1 MAARFHDFDAATTE
15 RDAGVNDPVVVKKF
29 GQTWELP
36 ARMPAAVPLRVA
48 RWQAEGRDQD
58 DLTEGETLTLAAD
71 IIPGEILNAWLAKGL
86 DLDELGDIVGWVV
99 QQYADRDNEAAED
112 APGEATA
119 PTEGAAAPSN
129 SSSNDGPSSKPTSPA
144 STESLSHV
152 G

>member
-1 MAARFHDFDAATTE
+1 MARFHDFDAATDE
-15 RDAGVNDPVVVKKF
+15 RDTEANDPVVVKKF
-29 GQTWELP
+29 GQRWELP
-36 ARMPAAVPLRVA
+36 GKMPAAVPLRVA
-48 RWQAEGRDQD
+48 RWLADGRSDD

-71 IIPGEILNAWLAKGL
+71 VIPAEILNAWLAKGL
-86 DLDELGDIVGWVV
+86 DLEELAEIVGWVV

-119 PTEGAAAPSN
+119 PTTGAAAPSN

-144 STESLSHV
+144 NTGSLSHV